1 MAISNFYSVP
11 CVAAG
16 FFDSNNDNYT
26 GNLPEQP
33 SDYTPDTEWT
43 PILFDQ
49 SHLVAGSFGIDSW
62 GTLPMLDGFD
72 DSLKIVTYDDARL

>member
-1 MAISNFYSVP
+1 MAISNFYSSP

-16 FFDSNNDNYT
+16 FFDSNSDNYT
-26 GNLPEQP
+26 GNLPECP
-33 SDYTPDTEWT
+33 SDYAPDTEWT

-49 SHLVAGSFGIDSW
+49 SDLVAGSFGSDRW
-62 GTLPMLDGFD
+62 GTLPRLDGFD

>member
-1 MAISNFYSVP
+1 MAISNFYSSP
-11 CVAAG
+11 CVDAG
-16 FFDSNNDNYT
+16 LFDSSSDSYI

-33 SDYTPDTEWT
+33 SDYPPDTEWT

-49 SHLVAGSFGIDSW
+49 SHLVAGSFGSNSW
-62 GTLPMLDGFD
+62 CTSPSPDDFD

>member
-1 MAISNFYSVP
+1 MAISNFYSSP

-16 FFDSNNDNYT
+16 LFDSNSDNYT
-26 GNLPEQP
+26 GNLPEPP
-33 SDYTPDTEWT
+33 SDYTPDLEWT

-62 GTLPMLDGFD
+62 GTLPEPGGSQ